1 MSNVCPIFSL
11 RSIRVHGG
19 PKRQGHLRVL
29 RVERRVRLHSQGGP
43 TMAKTEMHIY
53 EAAEEMLRWIARAVW
68 LPIER
73 TRRDPYVT
81 VSQTSI

>member
-1 MSNVCPIFSL
+1 
-11 RSIRVHGG
+11 
-19 PKRQGHLRVL
+19 
-29 RVERRVRLHSQGGP
+29 
-43 TMAKTEMHIY
+43 MAKTEMQIY

>member
-1 MSNVCPIFSL
+1 
-11 RSIRVHGG
+11 
-19 PKRQGHLRVL
+19 
-29 RVERRVRLHSQGGP
+29 
-43 TMAKTEMHIY
+43 MAKTEMHIY
-53 EAAEEMLRWIARAVW
+53 EAAEEMLRWIVRAVW